1 MKKTGQR
8 KNTGQQSRA
17 AKPLF
22 MAIGALGLLLLALPT
37 TMVLAIGMAP
47 TLGAFFADKTP
58 GHYLT
63 KCVAGMNFA
72 GVVPS
77 LYYLWITGHNLK
89 TANGIVTDLYTWL
102 LMYSAGAMGWLLFL
116 GLPGAV
122 AVFRSLNATRRIYVL
137 REQQKLLIN
146 EWGDCILPTM
156 GTANADDNISA
167 EDVAAPAQS

>member
-1 MKKTGQR
+1 MRNRQR
-8 KNTGQQSRA
+8 SRT

-22 MAIGALGLLLLALPT
+22 IAVSALGLLLLALPT

-72 GVVPS
+72 GVIPS
-77 LYYLWITGHNLK
+77 LYNLWITGHDLK
-89 TANGIVTDLYTWL
+89 TANDIVTDPYTWL
-102 LMYSAGAMGWLLFL
+102 LMYGTGAMGWLLFL

-137 REQQKLLIN
+137 REQQKALIN
-146 EWGDCILPTM
+146 EWGDCILPAT
-156 GTANADDNISA
+156 
-167 EDVAAPAQS
+167 AAPKPDAAASEETPAPAAAAD

>member
-1 MKKTGQR
+1 MSGRRQR
-8 KNTGQQSRA
+8 SRT

-22 MAIGALGLLLLALPT
+22 LAVSAVGLLLLALPT

-72 GVVPS
+72 GVIPS
-77 LYYLWITGHNLK
+77 LYHLWTTGHDLK
-89 TANGIVTDLYTWL
+89 MANNIVTDLNNWL
-102 LMYSAGAMGWLLFL
+102 LMYGAGSMGWLLCL

-137 REQQKLLIN
+137 REQQKMLIN
-146 EWGDCILPTM
+146 EWGDCILPA
-156 GTANADDNISA
+156 TAAVKSDEIAPMENA
-167 EDVAAPAQS
+167 VAPAQG